1 MSLRARLTVLTA
13 LAVGATVV
21 IVATIAWFLV
31 DDRLRDD
38 LDDSMRSTLVTIAEL
53 PVPEISLSYFAF
65 PSGGIRYAIAIRQP
79 DGQIVEPEGQEPSL
93 EVGDGDRAAAREAG
107 GVSFGTATFDGQTYR
122 VAAAPGRG
130 GRTVVMARSLNE
142 IEDSTRDLRLALTA
156 VAGIGVVV
164 TAAFALLVSRAAL
177 RPVGRL
183 TLAAERVA
191 ETQDLSASIEVR
203 RKDELGRL
211 AASINEML
219 SALDASRRQQRQLVS
234 DAGHELRTPLTSLR
248 TNIEVLARQH
258 DMPEPERQRAFDD
271 ITAQLEELTRLMD
284 DLFELARDD
293 RAPVEAATEL
303 QLDELLIAAV
313 ERVRPRSP
321 DVEIALAD
329 IEPTRV
335 LGQRDHLERAVVN
348 VLDNALKWSPEG
360 SRVEVS
366 LVGGAVTVRDHGVG
380 IEAADLPFV
389 FDRFYRASSARSAPG
404 SGLGLAI
411 VRQVVDEHGGTV
423 ALAPADGG
431 GTIATI
437 TLPTLSAS

>member
-1 MSLRARLTVLTA
+1 
-13 LAVGATVV
+13 
-21 IVATIAWFLV
+21 
-31 DDRLRDD
+31 
-38 LDDSMRSTLVTIAEL
+38 
-53 PVPEISLSYFAF
+53 
-65 PSGGIRYAIAIRQP
+65 
-79 DGQIVEPEGQEPSL
+79 
-93 EVGDGDRAAAREAG
+93 
-107 GVSFGTATFDGQTYR
+107 
-122 VAAAPGRG
+122 
-130 GRTVVMARSLNE
+130 
-142 IEDSTRDLRLALTA
+142 
-156 VAGIGVVV
+156 
-164 TAAFALLVSRAAL
+164 VSRAAL

-183 TLAAERVA
+183 TRAAERVA

-203 RKDELGRL
+203 RRDELGRL
-211 AASINEML
+211 ASSINEML

-313 ERVRPRSP
+313 ERARPRSP
-321 DVEIALAD
+321 DVEIAITAM
-329 IEPTRV
+329 EPTRV
-335 LGQRDHLERAVVN
+335 LGQRDHLERAFVN
-348 VLDNALKWSPEG
+348 VLDNALKWSPAG
-360 SRVEVS
+360 SRVDVG

-380 IEAADLPFV
+380 IDAADLPFV

-411 VRQVVDEHGGTV
+411 VRQVVDEHDGTV
-423 ALAPADGG
+423 VLAPADGG
-431 GTIATI
+431 GTVATI
-437 TLPTLSAS
+437 TLPIL